1 MLKIDF
7 LGTLKIE
14 SEGMNITDKLSSKSQ
29 ALIAILM
36 TKKEI
41 EMFKKRIDRLFVA

>member
-36 TKKEI
+36 TKEI